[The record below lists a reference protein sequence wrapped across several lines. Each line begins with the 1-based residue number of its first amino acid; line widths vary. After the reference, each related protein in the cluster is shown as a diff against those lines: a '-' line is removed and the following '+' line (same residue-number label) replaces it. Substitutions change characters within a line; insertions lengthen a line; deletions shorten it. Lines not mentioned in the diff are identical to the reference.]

1 MGTAT
6 TRKRGARISIKPIC
20 FSRKVKFL
28 IAVSFRRQTQ
38 DNVAIALAIAAPAC
52 RLWVAARPSR
62 RLALRPR
69 RTSPALHGA
78 DQAAGRGENGHLRWP
93 PVMAA
98 ATAASSSAY
107 WFGAGGASLEAS
119 EAEARPTPVEPG
131 LLLIPFDIRLRRKR
145 RRRGCSSNHEEA

>member
-52 RLWVAARPSR
+52 WVAARPSR

-78 DQAAGRGENGHLRWP
+78 DQAAGRGETVILMARR
-93 PVMAA
+93 MAA

-107 WFGAGGASLEAS
+107 WFWSR
-119 EAEARPTPVEPG
+119 AR
-131 LLLIPFDIRLRRKR
+131 
-145 RRRGCSSNHEEA
+145 